1 MLNQY
6 GMICSMYRKGK
17 CWDNGVVERLFH
29 TMKNEY
35 TDEKRYLTRDEAFID
50 VLDYNEMF

>member
-1 MLNQY
+1 
-6 GMICSMYRKGK
+6 MICSMYRKGK